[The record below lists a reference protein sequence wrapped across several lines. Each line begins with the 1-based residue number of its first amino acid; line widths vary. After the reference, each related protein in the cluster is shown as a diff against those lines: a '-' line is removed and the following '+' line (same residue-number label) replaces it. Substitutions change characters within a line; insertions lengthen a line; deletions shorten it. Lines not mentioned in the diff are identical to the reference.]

1 MSKVIYYMPRLLT
14 PEYHNLRKLA
24 GENTSIIDRTNT
36 FQFGFNVHIMSPI
49 PTDIS
54 YVGDPQKQFEDVLI
68 QRAKDYLDTGKTI
81 YLFYSGGLD
90 STTVL
95 LCFDQVFKEF
105 PQYSREQLV
114 LATTVDSMYENL
126 DAWWTVVMQYKIVNV
141 HDVMNSIDTSKEEY
155 YLMAEGADQLF
166 GSDKIFAFP
175 ELYEM
180 LTSGNV
186 TISNL
191 NILLDRYGIVD
202 DREEFLFF
210 MLESLSKAP
219 FKITLMREALW
230 WFNFTLKWQSV
241 SMRALCFSD
250 VFKGGSHQIKIDDM
264 KYFSTFFVCD
274 EVQKVAMRQDFPR
287 FGEVATATTYKKA
300 FINLIIKFQPTW
312 LEYITNKMKM
322 GSMYNV
328 YKHRP
333 FHTQIITIDDNLN
346 YISSETGNIFD
357 I

>member
-14 PEYHNLRKLA
+14 PEYNNLRKLA
-24 GENTSIIDRTNT
+24 GDNTSIIDRTNT
-36 FQFGFNVHIMSPI
+36 FELGFNTHIMSPI

-54 YVGDPQKQFEDVLI
+54 YIGDPQKQFEDVLM
-68 QRAKDYLDTGKTI
+68 QRAKDYLDTGKLI

-105 PQYSREQLV
+105 PQYNREQLV
-114 LATTVDSMYENL
+114 LATTVDAMYENM
-126 DAWWTVVMQYKIVNV
+126 DAWWTVVMQYKITNV
-141 HDVMNSIDTSKEEY
+141 HDVMNFMDTSREEY

-175 ELYEM
+175 ELYDM
-180 LTSGNV
+180 LTSGDASV
-186 TISNL
+186 SNL
-191 NILLDRYGIVD
+191 NILLDRYGIAEEKD
-202 DREEFLFF
+202 DFLFL

-219 FKITLMREALW
+219 FKIKLMREALW

-241 SMRALCFSD
+241 SMRSLCFSD
-250 VFKGGSHQIKIDDM
+250 IFNGGSQRIAVDDM

-274 EVQKVAMRQDFPR
+274 EVQKVAMREDFPR
-287 FGEVATATTYKKA
+287 FGDIATTTTYKKA
-300 FINLIIKFQPTW
+300 FRNIIIKFQPTW
-312 LEYITNKMKM
+312 TEYITNKMKM

-333 FHTQIITIDDNLN
+333 FHTQIITIDDNLT
-346 YISSETGNIFD
+346 YISSNNGNIFD

>member
-14 PEYHNLRKLA
+14 PEYKNLRKLA
-24 GENTSIIDRTNT
+24 GDNTSIIDRTGT
-36 FQFGFNVHIMSPI
+36 FEFGFKTHIMSPI

-54 YVGDPQKQFEDVLI
+54 YSGDAQGQFENVLI

-95 LCFDQVFKEF
+95 LCFDQVFKEY
-105 PQYSREQLV
+105 PQYRREQLV
-114 LATTVDSMYENL
+114 IATTVDSMYENL
-126 DAWWTVVMQYKIVNV
+126 DAWWSVVMQYKIVNV
-141 HDVMNSIDTSKEEY
+141 HDIMNCMDTSKEEY

-175 ELYEM
+175 ELYDM
-180 LTSGNV
+180 LTSGDASV
-186 TISNL
+186 DNL
-191 NILLDRYGIVD
+191 NILLNRYGIINGKD
-202 DREEFLFF
+202 EFLLL

-219 FKITLMREALW
+219 FKIKLMREALW

-250 VFKGGSHQIKIDDM
+250 LFSDGKRIKVDDM

-274 EVQKVAMRQDFPR
+274 EVQKVAMREDFPR
-287 FGEVATATTYKKA
+287 FGDVATSTTYKKA
-300 FINLIIKFQPTW
+300 FRNIIIKYQPTW
-312 LEYITNKMKM
+312 TEYITNKMKM

-333 FHTQIITIDDNLN
+333 FYTQIVTIDDNLE
-346 YISSETGNIFD
+346 YISSTDQNIFT